1 MRIAKTNALPFLP
14 VPRGQVRDR
23 AQPDSALVAT
33 TGQGTQITRATR
45 TVEDIKQAQLMLKRQ
60 HTRSGYETIAEASRQ
75 QRAVSAYQS
84 LQQSDE
90 RAYVSEVLGIDVFA

>member
-1 MRIAKTNALPFLP
+1 MQIAKTTALPLLP
-14 VPRGQVRDR
+14 VPHDQIRDR
-23 AQPDSALVAT
+23 AQPDTALAAT
-33 TGQGTQITRATR
+33 TGQGTQLTRTTR

-60 HTRSGYETIAEASRQ
+60 HARGGYEAIAEESRQ
-75 QRAVSAYQS
+75 QRAVAAYQS